1 MSGFGG
7 KRGRGATVSTTRAIL
22 AIILGLVLATSGARG
37 QTKIP
42 APADDEA
49 YQRLTEQMRTSFS
62 AEIPDATPL
71 IDALMTL
78 RQATGFQFRLDQRAL
93 SDAAI
98 SEDVEVEFRVA
109 DLQLSDFL
117 AGLLEPVDLTWV
129 SRHGV
134 ILITTVEVAE
144 EHLITRV
151 YPVADLVIQ
160 KRGDTLEADF
170 TPLTNLIMGAVESN
184 SWMEVGGTGEI
195 HGLSSAGALVCSQ
208 TWQVH
213 QKVEALLGKLRVT
226 RGQQDVDWSLVR
238 PPPACLPKSGGP
250 SPAISHAPPGGL
262 F

>member
-1 MSGFGG
+1 MSGFRG
-7 KRGRGATVSTTRAIL
+7 KRGSGATVSDTRAML
-22 AIILGLVLATSGARG
+22 AIILGLVLATSEARG
-37 QTKIP
+37 QTEIR

-160 KRGDTLEADF
+160 NRGETLEADF
-170 TPLTNLIMGAVESN
+170 TPLMDVITGAVASN
-184 SWMEVGGTGEI
+184 SWMEMGGCGEI
-195 HGLSSAGALVCSQ
+195 HGLSSAGALVCSHS
-208 TWQVH
+208 WQVH
-213 QKVEALLGKLRVT
+213 QKVEALLGKLRAT
-226 RGQQDVDWSLVR
+226 RNHQDVDWSRVR
-238 PPPACLPKSGGP
+238 PSPACLPKSRSP
-250 SPAISHAPPGGL
+250 SPGMSHAPPGG
-262 F
+262 FF